1 MVDFKEDYE
10 AYERLV
16 GSGLKTRCESLKAGS
31 GYLNTLD
38 YHVLGAGLDDKSRSD
53 NDDLLEVADNELVV
67 GYFSGNAENF
77 TQIVILT
84 I

>member
-1 MVDFKEDYE
+1 MIDFKENYE
-10 AYERLV
+10 AYKRLV
-16 GSGLKTRCESLKAGS
+16 DSGFLIRCENLKAGS
-31 GYLNTLD
+31 GYLNTLSF
-38 YHVLGAGLDDKSRSD
+38 HILGAGLDDKSRSD
-53 NDDLLEVADNELVV
+53 NDDLLVLADNELVI